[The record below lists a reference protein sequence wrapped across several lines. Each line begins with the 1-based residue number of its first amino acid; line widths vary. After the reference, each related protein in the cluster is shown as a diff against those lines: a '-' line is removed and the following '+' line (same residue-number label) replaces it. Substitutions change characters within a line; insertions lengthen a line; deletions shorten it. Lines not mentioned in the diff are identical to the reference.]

1 MKLMKRSIVF
11 IVSMFLFS
19 SPLCHAQTDND
30 NLFSLDL
37 SYSLSSLLN
46 HGWGIGLNYE
56 KKLFDFLSVKG
67 NVGHMTFLTGIED
80 VYNTS
85 LMIDVS
91 IGYKFIIASTQNY
104 NEIKNYVN
112 PGFRF
117 GLNFSIFLNK
127 ITRGNKD
134 DQND

>member
-1 MKLMKRSIVF
+1 
-11 IVSMFLFS
+11 
-19 SPLCHAQTDND
+19 
-30 NLFSLDL
+30 
-37 SYSLSSLLN
+37 
-46 HGWGIGLNYE
+46 
-56 KKLFDFLSVKG
+56 
-67 NVGHMTFLTGIED
+67 
-80 VYNTS
+80 

-134 DQND
+134 EQND